1 MKKLDEQFESAGFK
15 YKQTHREDMFAIYER
30 RYINTTKDPH
40 YESIKIQSHNGME
53 IAGNKIPPS
62 EYYPSS
68 NSWGRH
74 GYTFITNKEEYTILD
89 RIMKEDVINKEAA
102 NKKAERKNAK

>member
-1 MKKLDEQFESAGFK
+1 MKKLDKEFESANFK
-15 YKQTHREDMFAIYER
+15 YKQIHRENMYAIYER
-30 RYINTTKDPH
+30 KHTETKSDPH
-40 YESIKIQSHNGME
+40 YEAIKIQSHNGME

-74 GYTFITNKEEYTILD
+74 GYTCTSRKAAYDRLD
-89 RIMKEDVINKEAA
+89 KMMKEDVINKEVA
-102 NKKAERKNAK
+102 NKKAERKKSK

>member
-1 MKKLDEQFESAGFK
+1 MKKLDKTFTSNGFEFK
-15 YKQTHREDMFAIYER
+15 QLHREDMFAIYER
-30 RYINTTKDPH
+30 GYINTTKDPH
-40 YESIKIQSHNGME
+40 YEAIKIQSHNGME

-74 GYTFITNKEEYTILD
+74 GYTCISKKASYDRLDKMMKEE
-89 RIMKEDVINKEAA
+89 VVNKEAA

>member
-1 MKKLDEQFESAGFK
+1 MKKLDKEFESAGFK

-30 RYINTTKDPH
+30 KRIDSIKDSH

-68 NSWGRH
+68 NSWGRY
-74 GYTFITNKEEYTILD
+74 GYTCLTKKDAYTKLD
-89 RIMKEDVINKEAA
+89 KMIKEDVANKEAA

>member
-1 MKKLDEQFESAGFK
+1 
-15 YKQTHREDMFAIYER
+15 
-30 RYINTTKDPH
+30 
-40 YESIKIQSHNGME
+40 ME

-74 GYTFITNKEEYTILD
+74 GYTCLTKKDAYTRLD
-89 RIMKEDVINKEAA
+89 KMMKEDVINKEAA

>member
-1 MKKLDEQFESAGFK
+1 MKKLDSTFTSNGFEFK
-15 YKQTHREDMFAIYER
+15 QIYREDMYSIYER
-30 RYINTTKDPH
+30 KYINSKSEHH
-40 YESIKIQSHNGME
+40 YEAIRIQSHNGME

-74 GYTFITNKEEYTILD
+74 GYTCISKKASYDRLDKMMKEE
-89 RIMKEDVINKEAA
+89 VVNKEAA

>member
-1 MKKLDEQFESAGFK
+1 
-15 YKQTHREDMFAIYER
+15 
-30 RYINTTKDPH
+30 
-40 YESIKIQSHNGME
+40 ME

-74 GYTFITNKEEYTILD
+74 GHTCVSRKAAYDRLDIMMKEEL
-89 RIMKEDVINKEAA
+89 INKEAA
-102 NKKAERKNAK
+102 NKKAERQKSK

>member
-1 MKKLDEQFESAGFK
+1 MKKLDKTFTSNGFEFK
-15 YKQTHREDMFAIYER
+15 QIHREDMFAIYER
-30 RYINTTKDPH
+30 KHTSSTKDSH
-40 YESIKIQSHNGME
+40 YEAIKIQSHNGME

-74 GYTFITNKEEYTILD
+74 GYTCISRENAYKRLDRMMKEEIVNKE
-89 RIMKEDVINKEAA
+89 VA
-102 NKKAERKNAK
+102 NKKAERKKSK

>member
-30 RYINTTKDPH
+30 KRIDSIKDSH

-74 GYTFITNKEEYTILD
+74 GYTCITKKDAYIKLD
-89 RIMKEDVINKEAA
+89 KMIKEDVANKEAA

>member
-1 MKKLDEQFESAGFK
+1 MKKLDKTFTSNGFEFK
-15 YKQTHREDMFAIYER
+15 QIHREDMFAIYER
-30 RYINTTKDPH
+30 KYIDSKADAH
-40 YESIKIQSHNGME
+40 YEAIKIQSHNGME

-74 GYTFITNKEEYTILD
+74 GYTCISRENAYKRLDRMMKEEIVNKE
-89 RIMKEDVINKEAA
+89 VA
-102 NKKAERKNAK
+102 NKKAERKKSK